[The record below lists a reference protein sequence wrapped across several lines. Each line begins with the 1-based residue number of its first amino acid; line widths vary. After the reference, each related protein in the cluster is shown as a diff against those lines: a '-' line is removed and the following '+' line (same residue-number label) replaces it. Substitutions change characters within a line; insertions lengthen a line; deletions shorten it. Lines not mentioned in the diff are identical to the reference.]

1 MLNVI
6 DIIIETIAVYIGD
19 FSLSSIKWFINVYKQ
34 SINLNHPLNK
44 HIRLGKN
51 VQKKISKSEAEI
63 KELSGG
69 LNINRGL
76 KMVGFT

>member
-1 MLNVI
+1 M
-6 DIIIETIAVYIGD
+6 
-19 FSLSSIKWFINVYKQ
+19 YK
-34 SINLNHPLNK
+34 
-44 HIRLGKN
+44 
-51 VQKKISKSEAEI
+51 KKISKSEAEI